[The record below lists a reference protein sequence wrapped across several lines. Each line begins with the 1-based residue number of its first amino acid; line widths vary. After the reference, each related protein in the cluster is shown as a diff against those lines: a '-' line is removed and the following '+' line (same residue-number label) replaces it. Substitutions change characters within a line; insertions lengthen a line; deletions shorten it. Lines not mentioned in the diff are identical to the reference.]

1 MPPSYARCARRQ
13 GSTSRLVPSSKYSIG
28 CLASDGRVR
37 FHYVLIDF
45 LCRPAASASGPRS
58 ASTSSTAPIASAS
71 DADAAEWVDV
81 KDLAAYRVADATVR
95 VIRKAFDRSRAGS
108 WAPLGGYQKG
118 E

>member
-1 MPPSYARCARRQ
+1 
-13 GSTSRLVPSSKYSIG
+13 
-28 CLASDGRVR
+28 
-37 FHYVLIDF
+37 
-45 LCRPAASASGPRS
+45 
-58 ASTSSTAPIASAS
+58 
-71 DADAAEWVDV
+71 V